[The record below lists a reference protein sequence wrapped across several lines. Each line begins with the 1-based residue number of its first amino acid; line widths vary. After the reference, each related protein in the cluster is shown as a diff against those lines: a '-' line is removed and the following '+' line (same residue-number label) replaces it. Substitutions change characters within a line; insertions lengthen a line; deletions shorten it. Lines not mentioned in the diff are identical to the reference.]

1 MANAR
6 EVAMR
11 WASLPEGPGKG
22 LGQVCWALR
31 YLGRREVV
39 SPTPGQASHFAA
51 AAFIGGCWIFCL
63 IKLSSKSLWS
73 QRVAGPWQPTGLLS
87 GLGERGQLGEPDKPS
102 FFRLKHSQNQNL
114 KHPPSLSRLPM
125 SSAWYNVPY
134 MSSGAKAGS

>member
-1 MANAR
+1 MPTSAPTCPHKPFL
-6 EVAMR
+6 MP
-11 WASLPEGPGKG
+11 PECPSPGRHFG
-22 LGQVCWALR
+22 HRPGTPELSG
-31 YLGRREVV
+31 
-39 SPTPGQASHFAA
+39 SSPGQASHFAA